1 MKTIVAIST
10 PIGRGGIGIVRMS
23 GDDAKNIAS
32 QIFFKKGLTFSALVP
47 NVMYFGTVSGRDFS
61 DRCYMVWF
69 RAPKTYTG
77 EDVVEFQCH
86 GGVKLTELVVN
97 ECILRGAEMAAPGE
111 FTKRAFL
118 NGKMALS
125 DAEGVIDLINADSE
139 AGVNAAYRLM
149 TGKLA
154 GEIGEIQKTIFDV
167 ICDLEAVLDYPE
179 ELEDENIPQGKIGLD
194 AALKKLA
201 PLAKSESYGKM
212 AKYGINVVMC
222 GDTNVGK
229 SSLMNAM
236 LKENRAI
243 VTPVAGTTR
252 DLIGESFLHGG
263 VKINLTDTAGIRE
276 SADEIEKEGIKRAKN
291 AVLSADLV
299 LYVKDGTEFGK
310 EMEIPAEA
318 QGKRLVTV
326 INKGDLLGEGVR
338 YGEQKEAKEKTFVV
352 SAKNGDGVEELLD
365 YIVSVFNEGKVLG
378 TEVITEKRHLSAVL
392 KAKKHLEDA
401 LENYD
406 ALPSDCILVDVKA
419 AWQALGEI
427 TGSTSS
433 EEVVNAIFDKFCVG
447 K

>member
-32 QIFFKKGLTFSALVP
+32 QIFFKKGLDFSALVP

-378 TEVITEKRHLSAVL
+378 TEVITEK
-392 KAKKHLEDA
+392 
-401 LENYD
+401 
-406 ALPSDCILVDVKA
+406 
-419 AWQALGEI
+419 G
-427 TGSTSS
+427 
-433 EEVVNAIFDKFCVG
+433 IFRPC
-447 K
+447 

>member
-32 QIFFKKGLTFSALVP
+32 QIFFKKGLDFSALVP

-69 RAPKTYTG
+69 KAPKTYTG

-86 GGVKLTELVVN
+86 GGVKLTALVVN

-252 DLIGESFLHGG
+252 DLIGESFLHGC

-276 SADEIEKEGIKRAKN
+276 SADEIEQEGIKRAKN

-299 LYVKDGTEFGK
+299 LYVKDGTELGK
-310 EMEIPAEA
+310 EMEVPAEA

>member
-10 PIGRGGIGIVRMS
+10 PIGRGGISIVRMS

-32 QIFFKKGLTFSALVP
+32 QIFFKKGLDFSDLVS
-47 NVMYFGTVSGRDFS
+47 NVMYFGTVTGKNFS

-69 RAPKTYTG
+69 KAPKTYTG

-86 GGVKLTELVVN
+86 GGVKLTELVVA

-118 NGKMALS
+118 NGKMALA

-154 GEIGEIQKTIFDV
+154 TEVKDIQKTVFDV

-179 ELEDENIPQGKIGLD
+179 ELEDENIPLGKIGLT
-194 AALKKLA
+194 AALEKLV
-201 PLAKSESYGKM
+201 PLAGSESYGKM

-276 SADEIEKEGIKRAKN
+276 SNDEIEQEGIKRAKN
-291 AVLSADLV
+291 AILGADLV
-299 LYVKDGTEFGK
+299 ICVKDGTRLESDV
-310 EMEIPAEA
+310 EVPEEA
-318 QGKRLVTV
+318 KGKRTVTV
-326 INKGDLLGEGVR
+326 INKGDLLAGAV
-338 YGEQKEAKEKTFVV
+338 YGEQKNAAEKTFVV
-352 SAKNGDGVEELLD
+352 SAKNGDGVDELLD
-365 YIVSVFNEGKVLG
+365 YIVSVFSEGKVSG

-392 KAKKHLEDA
+392 KAKRHLEDA
-401 LENYD
+401 LKNYD
-406 ALPSDCILVDVKA
+406 CLPSDCILVDVKA

>member
-32 QIFFKKGLTFSALVP
+32 QIFFKKGLDFSALVP

-69 RAPKTYTG
+69 KAPKTYTG

-97 ECILRGAEMAAPGE
+97 ECIIRGAEMAAPGE

-252 DLIGESFLHGG
+252 DLISESFLHGG

-276 SADEIEKEGIKRAKN
+276 SADEIEQEGIKRAKN

-299 LYVKDGTEFGK
+299 LYVKDGTELCK

-326 INKGDLLGEGVR
+326 INKGDLLLGGVR
-338 YGEQKEAKEKTFVV
+338 YGEKKEAKEKTFVV

>member
-32 QIFFKKGLTFSALVP
+32 QIFFKKGLDFSALVP

-167 ICDLEAVLDYPE
+167 YMRP
-179 ELEDENIPQGKIGLD
+179 
-194 AALKKLA
+194 
-201 PLAKSESYGKM
+201 
-212 AKYGINVVMC
+212 
-222 GDTNVGK
+222 
-229 SSLMNAM
+229 
-236 LKENRAI
+236 
-243 VTPVAGTTR
+243 
-252 DLIGESFLHGG
+252 
-263 VKINLTDTAGIRE
+263 
-276 SADEIEKEGIKRAKN
+276 
-291 AVLSADLV
+291 
-299 LYVKDGTEFGK
+299 
-310 EMEIPAEA
+310 
-318 QGKRLVTV
+318 
-326 INKGDLLGEGVR
+326 
-338 YGEQKEAKEKTFVV
+338 
-352 SAKNGDGVEELLD
+352 
-365 YIVSVFNEGKVLG
+365 
-378 TEVITEKRHLSAVL
+378 
-392 KAKKHLEDA
+392 
-401 LENYD
+401 
-406 ALPSDCILVDVKA
+406 
-419 AWQALGEI
+419 
-427 TGSTSS
+427 
-433 EEVVNAIFDKFCVG
+433 
-447 K
+447 

>member
-32 QIFFKKGLTFSALVP
+32 QIFFKKGLDFSALVP

-252 DLIGESFLHGG
+252 DLIGESFLHGD

>member
-32 QIFFKKGLTFSALVP
+32 QIFFKKGLDFSALVP

-139 AGVNAAYRLM
+139 AGVNAAYRL
-149 TGKLA
+149 
-154 GEIGEIQKTIFDV
+154 

-194 AALKKLA
+194 AALKKLS

-276 SADEIEKEGIKRAKN
+276 SADEIEQEGIKRAKN

-318 QGKRLVTV
+318 QEKRLVTV

-338 YGEQKEAKEKTFVV
+338 YGEQKEEKEKTFVV